1 MDERNDVRLHVAS
14 VESASATEAVCAVR
28 NIGGEASVGMIFRSS
43 VSPAI
48 EIRIT
53 EILRYGRSVPILDQ
67 AYTARVTFIG
77 PGAAGI
83 EAGETLV
90 SARD

>member
-1 MDERNDVRLHVAS
+1 MDEHKSVRLHVAS
-14 VESASATEAVCAVR
+14 VESTSDTEVVCAVR

-48 EIRIT
+48 AVRLI
-53 EILRYGRSVPILDQ
+53 EILRYGRSFSILDQ
-67 AYTARVTFIG
+67 AYTAKVTFTG

-83 EAGETLV
+83 APGEVLV
-90 SARD
+90 STPE